1 MTHTRSVNKQMEIK
15 AKEKTGLLMFGFLM
29 AWAAL
34 FLMLTNIYEIFFV
47 NGDIVWWII
56 WIVGGLCALGSSLF
70 LGVGFGAEFG
80 EEESKA

>member
-1 MTHTRSVNKQMEIK
+1 MEIK

-47 NGDIVWWII
+47 NGDLVWWIV
-56 WIVGGLCALGSSLF
+56 WIVGALCALGSSLF
-70 LGVGFGAEFG
+70 LGVGFGAEFVA
-80 EEESKA
+80 EEKA

>member
-1 MTHTRSVNKQMEIK
+1 MEIK
-15 AKEKTGLLMFGFLM
+15 AREKTGLLMFGFLM

-34 FLMLTNIYEIFFV
+34 FSMFTNIFEIFFV

-56 WIVGGLCALGSSLF
+56 WVVGGLCALGSSLF
-70 LGVGFGAEFG
+70 LGVGFGAEF

>member
-1 MTHTRSVNKQMEIK
+1 MEIK
-15 AKEKTGLLMFGFLM
+15 AREKTGTLMFGFIM

-34 FLMLTNIYEIFFV
+34 FLMLTNIYETFLV
-47 NGDIVWWII
+47 NGDILWWLA

-80 EEESKA
+80 EEEKK

>member
-1 MTHTRSVNKQMEIK
+1 MILTRSVNKQMEIK

-29 AWAAL
+29 AWIAL

-56 WIVGGLCALGSSLF
+56 WVVSGLCALGSSLF
-70 LGVGFGAEFG
+70 LGVGFGAEF
-80 EEESKA
+80 EEKS

>member
-1 MTHTRSVNKQMEIK
+1 MEIK

-29 AWAAL
+29 AWIAL

-56 WIVGGLCALGSSLF
+56 WIVSALFALGSSLF
-70 LGVGFGAEFG
+70 LGVVFGAEFEADK
-80 EEESKA
+80 EETKAS